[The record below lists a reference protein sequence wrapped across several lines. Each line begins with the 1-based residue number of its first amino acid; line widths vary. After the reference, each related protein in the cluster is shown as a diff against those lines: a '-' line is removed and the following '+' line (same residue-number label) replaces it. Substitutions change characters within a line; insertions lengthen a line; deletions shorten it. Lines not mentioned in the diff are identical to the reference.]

1 MSNPVLVW
9 LVEHQLI
16 TGVVWCTPNYQWT
29 ADASEA
35 CWFTRKQDAELF
47 GWNLGADTHAVEHMM
62 NCGSSPEPA
71 AHPLSYSEAE
81 RIGYRMFEHGKTNNT
96 VSAQCEMQAL
106 RIKLGWT
113 GAGASYPPT
122 KEPKHGA

>member
-1 MSNPVLVW
+1 MAVDPQFIDRLLELSDGSNYSDIRELQEE
-9 LVEHQLI
+9 L
-16 TGVVWCTPNYQWT
+16 TQW
-29 ADASEA
+29 AIDLQQQPA
-35 CWFTRKQDAELF
+35 
-47 GWNLGADTHAVEHMM
+47 
-62 NCGSSPEPA
+62 EPA

>member
-1 MSNPVLVW
+1 MADILASDPRRAGPAALVPLW
-9 LVEHQLI
+9 LNDIRAALAMKIAQ
-16 TGVVWCTPNYQWT
+16 P
-29 ADASEA
+29 S
-35 CWFTRKQDAELF
+35 
-47 GWNLGADTHAVEHMM
+47 
-62 NCGSSPEPA
+62 EPA

-122 KEPKHGA
+122 KVDKGHYPCTPCGFAHPKDDPGCKALTKAWSGDGT